1 MTVTVDT
8 AKLPMLLTALRLPAF
23 ARLWPEFCA
32 RANREGC
39 AAERLLAALAE
50 ARLLPGKT
58 LDTFDFSGVPTVTQ
72 ARVRALAAGCGP
84 GMTCW
89 PSAHRAP
96 ANPIWDP
103 PSDMSWSSA
112 DTAC

>member
-1 MTVTVDT
+1 MTLTVDT
-8 AKLPMLLTALRLPAF
+8 AKLPLLLTALRLPTF

-58 LDTFDFSGVPTVTQ
+58 LDTSTSPGCLPSPRPGFGRSLL
-72 ARVRALAAGCGP
+72 AAVRA
-84 GMTCW
+84 
-89 PSAHRAP
+89 
-96 ANPIWDP
+96 
-103 PSDMSWSSA
+103 
-112 DTAC
+112 